1 MIAYNELCRAVG
13 YEAIGDDD
21 LYFVENLDHE
31 ENIDADKNFGDGVKI
46 EKDESLELDDC
57 SIDLRAD

>member
-1 MIAYNELCRAVG
+1 MSSGRLWGNRRWWFILCWKPW
-13 YEAIGDDD
+13 
-21 LYFVENLDHE
+21 HE